1 MQIIDISN
9 DLLTAEVY
17 PDDPVPELAA
27 MTSLSDG
34 ALYNVSALYAGLHN
48 GTHIDAPLHVFSDG
62 ADVASVP
69 LDSCIGPCAVLSVPA
84 GLITGDFMERNY
96 PSGAE
101 RVLLKSNGRAF
112 LHDSAAEVMLRLGC
126 RLIGTDGLSIEAENA
141 SGSVHRALLN
151 RGMVLLEGLNLE
163 NVKDGNYFLF
173 APPIKIGGGD
183 AAFTRAV
190 LITDY
195 IFWSGAQHGTK

>member
-17 PDDPVPELAA
+17 PNDPVPELAP

-69 LDSCIGPCAVLSVPA
+69 LDSCIGPCTVLSVPA

-151 RGMVLLEGLNLE
+151 RGTVLLEGLNLE